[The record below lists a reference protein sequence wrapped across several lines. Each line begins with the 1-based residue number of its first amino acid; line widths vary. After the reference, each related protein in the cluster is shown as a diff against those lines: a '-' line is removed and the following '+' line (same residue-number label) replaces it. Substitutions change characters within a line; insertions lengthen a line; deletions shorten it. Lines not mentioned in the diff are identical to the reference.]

1 MKQTE
6 YVFQRYEK
14 KYLLTYDQ
22 YQQLLLELQPYME
35 LDCYGKHTICNIYY
49 DTDSYELIRTSIEK
63 PSYKEKLRIRSY
75 GIPKEDGDVF
85 LELKKKVNGI
95 VYKRRVCL
103 PYALAIT
110 YINTG
115 QCRYKTQILKEI
127 DWFINRYHPDQKTF
141 IAYDRMAYF
150 GKEEDT
156 LRITFDFD
164 LRWRKD
170 QVDLLYGDEGQ
181 RLLPQDKVLMEIK
194 LPMAMPIWLSN
205 CLNKIQIYPISFSK
219 YGTCYKEHLV
229 DAVKIGG

>member
-1 MKQTE
+1 
-6 YVFQRYEK
+6 
-14 KYLLTYDQ
+14 
-22 YQQLLLELQPYME
+22 
-35 LDCYGKHTICNIYY
+35 
-49 DTDSYELIRTSIEK
+49 
-63 PSYKEKLRIRSY
+63 
-75 GIPKEDGDVF
+75 
-85 LELKKKVNGI
+85 
-95 VYKRRVCL
+95 
-103 PYALAIT
+103 
-110 YINTG
+110 
-115 QCRYKTQILKEI
+115 
-127 DWFINRYHPDQKTF
+127 
-141 IAYDRMAYF
+141 MAYF

-229 DAVKIGG
+229 DTVKIGG